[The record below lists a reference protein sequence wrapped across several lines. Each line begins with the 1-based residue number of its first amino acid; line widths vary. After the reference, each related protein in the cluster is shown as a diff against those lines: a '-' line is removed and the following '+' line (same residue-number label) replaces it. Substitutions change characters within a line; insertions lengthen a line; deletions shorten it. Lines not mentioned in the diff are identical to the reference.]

1 MRNRCWLKWA
11 LMFALTVC
19 IVSCKDKRHDA
30 AQRMVKEWSNRE
42 LLFPEHPVFTRFVKD
57 TVPYRIPP
65 SDYKVVVYV
74 DSVDCL
80 SCRLQLFR
88 WKDL

>member
-1 MRNRCWLKWA
+1 MKWA

-42 LLFPEHPVFTRFVKD
+42 LLFPEHPVFTRFVRD
-57 TVPYRIPP
+57 TVSYRIPP
-65 SDYKVVVYV
+65 LYWGII
-74 DSVDCL
+74 
-80 SCRLQLFR
+80 R
-88 WKDL
+88 